1 MQAHDHPAHLDTE
14 SDEGWND
21 GEIDEEAEA
30 AADADGLADI
40 AAGRT
45 ISWEAVQ
52 CWLRSWGTP
61 DELPPPQVGD

>member
-1 MQAHDHPAHLDTE
+1 MQTHDHPTRLDVE
-14 SDEGWND
+14 IDQAWADE
-21 GEIDEEAEA
+21 EIDEAAEA
-30 AADADGLADI
+30 AADEEGLADI